1 LLSTKQHFDFFLKA
15 HFVPKLL
22 YFGRNERFGAKQL
35 SNPQFVMH
43 RNACNQE
50 TDADVDGQLNQVS

>member
-1 LLSTKQHFDFFLKA
+1 M
-15 HFVPKLL
+15 PKLL